1 MGGQNMV
8 SNLKKL
14 ILCTIFACGVAAP
27 LSGCGNSP
35 ESEGPYAPTSEN
47 YVYPKT
53 LEFVTQKVTLRVG
66 ERLTVKYSISPSG
79 ARNDEALWFTSNDT
93 VVYVADGVLMGV
105 GKGTATVTVVVGG
118 LKSSMEVTV
127 IDTGGGDTKSIVLST
142 NSMKLKVGGS
152 APIKAYANPATE
164 VVNWASSN
172 EAIAKYE
179 NGNIVAVAKGECDI
193 TATISDGLY
202 DVCHVTVDD
211 ATPGPTPGPDPQGW
225 TGSIRVGAPLGEMQ
239 FMRELLDDF
248 NKDTGSTV
256 NFEVTQW
263 EEGNGPDN
271 LPQSLGDGP
280 DIFPYVSVKEML

>member
-1 MGGQNMV
+1 MV

-79 ARNDEALWFTSNDT
+79 ARNDEASSHRR
-93 VVYVADGVLMGV
+93 GV

-179 NGNIVAVAKGECDI
+179 NGRNE
-193 TATISDGLY
+193 
-202 DVCHVTVDD
+202 
-211 ATPGPTPGPDPQGW
+211 Q
-225 TGSIRVGAPLGEMQ
+225 R
-239 FMRELLDDF
+239 
-248 NKDTGSTV
+248 
-256 NFEVTQW
+256 
-263 EEGNGPDN
+263 
-271 LPQSLGDGP
+271 GDWCM
-280 DIFPYVSVKEML
+280 FFFK